1 MPKKVTLLRNWKFM
15 RTTYVYGTEFW
26 DFYYSQK
33 SEVQDKIDWVIG
45 LVRTLRM
52 VPEKFFKHL
61 EGTEGLF
68 EIRVKLGSDIF
79 RIFCFFD
86 EGNLVILLNGF
97 QKKTSKTPRH
107 EIEKAERLKQK
118 YYEDKSK
125 K

>member
-1 MPKKVTLLRNWKFM
+1 M

-33 SEVQDKIDWVIG
+33 LEVQDKIDWVIG

-61 EGTEGLF
+61 EGTKGLF
-68 EIRVKLGSDIF
+68 EIRIKVGRDIF

-86 EGNLVILLNGF
+86 EGDLVILLNGF
-97 QKKTSKTPRH
+97 QKKTSKTPRN

-118 YYEDKSK
+118 YYEEKSNK
-125 K
+125 

>member
-1 MPKKVTLLRNWKFM
+1 M
-15 RTTYVYGTEFW
+15 RTTYVYGNEFW
-26 DFYYSQK
+26 DFYYAQR

-45 LVRTLRM
+45 LVRSLRM

-68 EIRVKLGSDIF
+68 EIRIKVGSDIF

-86 EGNLVILLNGF
+86 EGNLVILINGF
-97 QKKTSKTPRH
+97 QKKTEKTPKN